1 MKGLLTSRAFWA
13 ALIGLV
19 LVCVTAF
26 VPSFDLDTETAVG
39 FGVIIASYIL
49 GVTIDPGP
57 GGWRGVL
64 LSRKFWSAFV
74 GMVFL
79 VLDGFGILFPFE
91 MTADQV
97 VLVILS
103 VTALIAGPAVE
114 PLLLARAAPKKM
126 KQ

>member
-91 MTADQV
+91 MSADQV

-114 PLLLARAAPKKM
+114 PLLLARAAPKKL
-126 KQ
+126 K